1 MSWSRQVDNVSSFD
15 DNCGTKELLDLRLW
29 STGGHRKSR
38 TYRMISNISGRAFS
52 RSFIL
57 SFMAATMAL
66 ALSSAPCLLLFSAA
80 PRRQNKYFLIVQA
93 CHKLATRR
101 VRSTFWS
108 HCPLSSYQHHWLNSP
123 TLECWESNLGQLGLE
138 ASLLTI
144 VVCRPPMLQQFEVG
158 RHNSG
163 KVRIFFLVW

>member
-80 PRRQNKYFLIVQA
+80 PRRQNKYFLIAQA
-93 CHKLATRR
+93 CHKLATSLPQEGFDQHFQAT
-101 VRSTFWS
+101 VHFHLTSTSATSIIF
-108 HCPLSSYQHHWLNSP
+108 PMKIFGNAGIQNPGL
-123 TLECWESNLGQLGLE
+123 LGEKQ
-138 ASLLTI
+138 
-144 VVCRPPMLQQFEVG
+144 VCYLCALQPPYKINGYF
-158 RHNSG
+158 
-163 KVRIFFLVW
+163 